1 MKKMQAVIISLLF
14 LISSTTQAALFEAPN
29 PYKFGPQG
37 RAVSDLRD
45 FATPKQMV
53 SILPNRPVVATD
65 SEGNRV
71 YYTPDGKMAL
81 SIAKNGA
88 MSFSLGGV
96 TKSKNSS
103 GELTGITRTIQGS
116 GLRQEIRNE
125 NDQIIG
131 YKELNGKGKTVAT
144 YDKDNNLTS
153 TYHYKGQGAKLDYV
167 QNEMTLGRTYYDD
180 YNRAIYEINFEGYVL
195 ATYQYQDVSY
205 EYGSDGKSV
214 VAERTSL
221 PAGEK
226 NRGLLISKKNYEA
239 EFEKFNEEEGTSEH
253 SIGYKTTFYNLEGRE
268 THVTNNNGQ
277 IIQEFHYK
285 NDGAGN
291 EILDYIE
298 DNLTHN
304 KTYFDEHGKKDYTVN
319 DQNTVLTRYFDDYI
333 VNYSRD
339 GNYAEVTMLDI
350 DGTELYTTLKNIE
363 YNDDGTIN
371 KVLDGDDRVLEE
383 YFYKYDSEGNKVI
396 DYVVNYSDDEFDGK
410 TTYLWYN
417 DNKPQYVTSTP
428 ERPTDDTDPT
438 ILKDFS
444 WNGNT
449 LVYTFNRQTE
459 NTKWYQSEKDWVY
472 ETFNERIISK
482 NVYNNGQKVGV
493 WNAQKHE
500 LTILI
505 NERNWITIAGVDEE
519 PTAAFIMNIIEKKA
533 IVERAADMTHDEVI
547 DLNKIL
553 SQH

>member
-1 MKKMQAVIISLLF
+1 MKKMKAVIISLLF
-14 LISSTTQAALFEAPN
+14 LISSNTQAALFEAPN

-65 SEGNRV
+65 SDGNRV

-81 SIAKNGA
+81 SVAKNGA
-88 MSFSLGGV
+88 MNFSLGGV

-103 GELTGITRTIQGS
+103 GEITSITRTMQGS
-116 GLRQEIRNE
+116 GLRQVVRNDDDE
-125 NDQIIG
+125 IIG

-144 YDKDNNLTS
+144 YDKDNNLTA

-180 YNRAIYEINFEGYVL
+180 FGRAICEKNFEGYVL

-205 EYGSDGKSV
+205 EYGADGKSV
-214 VAERTSL
+214 VTERTSL

-226 NRGLLISKKNYEA
+226 NRGLLVSKKNYEIEINKLDDA
-239 EFEKFNEEEGTSEH
+239 LDVEGE
-253 SIGYKTTFYNLEGRE
+253 IGYKTTFYNLEGRE

-291 EILDYIE
+291 EILNYVE
-298 DNLTHN
+298 DTLTHN
-304 KTYFDEHGKKDYTVN
+304 KTYFDEHGKKDYMVN
-319 DQNTVLTRYFDDYI
+319 DQNTILTRYYDDKI
-333 VNYSRD
+333 VNYSRE

-350 DGTELYTTLKNIE
+350 DGTELYTTLKNID

-371 KVLDGDDRVLEE
+371 KVMDKDDRVLEE
-383 YFYKYDSEGNKVI
+383 YFYKIDGEGNKVI
-396 DYVVNYSDDEFDGK
+396 NYVINYSDDEFGGK

-417 DNKPQYVTSTP
+417 ENKPQYVTST
-428 ERPTDDTDPT
+428 EVRPVSDTDPN

-444 WNGNT
+444 WNDNK
-449 LVYTFNRQTE
+449 LVYTFNRETE
-459 NTKWYQSEKDWVY
+459 NTQWYQSERDWVY
-472 ETFNERIISK
+472 ETFNERIITK

-505 NERNWITIAGVDEE
+505 NERNWITVAGIDEE
-519 PTAAFIMNIIEKKA
+519 PTATFVMSIIEKKA
-533 IVERAADMTHDEVI
+533 IVERAADMTYDEVI
-547 DLNKIL
+547 NLNEIL